1 MNRQACTSGC
11 NQFFRVTFNIAWGM
25 VLRRCY
31 PSRETHHSAD
41 HQWWYARLTK
51 MCCVGFVCL
60 VISVSAVDLAAA
72 TQNHFTIYSSG
83 VGGALS

>member
-1 MNRQACTSGC
+1 
-11 NQFFRVTFNIAWGM
+11 V
-25 VLRRCY
+25 
-31 PSRETHHSAD
+31 THHSAD